1 MEAKLFA
8 LENGLHA
15 WTLDKHKPSMNVF
28 PMTCAFHLKHLPS
41 GLVKKFK
48 DRFCV
53 HGDMQVEGV
62 AFFETWDPMINLT
75 MV

>member
-1 MEAKLFA
+1 MEAELFA
-8 LENGLHA
+8 LENDLHA

-28 PMTCAFHLKHLPS
+28 PMTCAFHLKHFPS

-48 DRFCV
+48 DRFCA

-62 AFFETWDPMINLT
+62 AYFETWNPMINLT